1 MIEFAH
7 WLIARLCDSRV
18 IALPRFRYILSREC
32 SRDTRRMA
40 RITFLGAAQ
49 SVTGSRFLVEAGTA
63 GRTGSASQK
72 SFELAT

>member
-1 MIEFAH
+1 
-7 WLIARLCDSRV
+7 
-18 IALPRFRYILSREC
+18 
-32 SRDTRRMA
+32 MA